1 MKTKEKKIMHGK
13 TAGELK
19 AQLGQAR
26 DELQLLRFDKSLA
39 KLKNTRSIFAK
50 RKEIAQM
57 LTILKEKEIQNAKS
71 V

>member
-1 MKTKEKKIMHGK
+1 MKTKEIKIMHGK

-19 AQLGQAR
+19 IQLAQVR

-39 KLKNTRSIFAK
+39 KLKNTRSIFVK
-50 RKEIAQM
+50 RKEIAQV